1 MFCWRD
7 YLCAHDNDRDLS
19 FKNIEEHF
27 WGHTVS
33 FCFFKTCIN
42 LIWNPHNLKLPRQN
56 LPFYLCISLLIILY
70 QWLPVCQTLTAAE
83 IMMVNKKDMV
93 PASTELTRLG
103 ETVIIQINAI
113 KCEITCSDTCYEGEK
128 QGIRIRGDFI
138 YKVLEFQE
146 ASQSNIWARTWR
158 WINQEGSEHEN
169 HR

>member
-1 MFCWRD
+1 M
-7 YLCAHDNDRDLS
+7 
-19 FKNIEEHF
+19 
-27 WGHTVS
+27 
-33 FCFFKTCIN
+33 
-42 LIWNPHNLKLPRQN
+42 
-56 LPFYLCISLLIILY
+56 
-70 QWLPVCQTLTAAE
+70 CQTLTAAE

-146 ASQSNIWARTWR
+146 ASQSNI
-158 WINQEGSEHEN
+158 
-169 HR
+169 